1 MSVVESNTE
10 LVNQLVENMS
20 MKRKLEEQ
28 RKKEEEERL
37 AAVHKD
43 FLDSFSDAPKLDKAW
58 VKAGTAE
65 SERRGKRLYN
75 NLKIIYIGLD

>member
-1 MSVVESNTE
+1 MAT
-10 LVNQLVENMS
+10 
-20 MKRKLEEQ
+20 KRKLEEL

-58 VKAGTAE
+58 VRAGTADTE
-65 SERRGKRLYN
+65 RIERRGR
-75 NLKIIYIGLD
+75 

>member
-1 MSVVESNTE
+1 MAT
-10 LVNQLVENMS
+10 
-20 MKRKLEEQ
+20 KRKLEEQ

-65 SERRGKRLYN
+65 SERKGMMEQGGNRNSDQKSNDHFWITVEYTC
-75 NLKIIYIGLD
+75 IYI